1 LKGFIADGGLPM
13 DKNRILERIR
23 IILSG
28 FEEIDLAY
36 VFGSFPNRDD
46 FHDIDIAIHLF
57 QELAPYQRF
66 KLSSKVARS
75 LEKGILP
82 RVDFD
87 VRVLNCAPAYF
98 QYVIISTGIVVFER
112 DQDMRVDFEAHLISE
127 YLDLK
132 YMYDRFDQDFLAR
145 A

>member
-1 LKGFIADGGLPM
+1 M
-13 DKNRILERIR
+13 EKNRILESIR
-23 IILSG
+23 FILSG

-36 VFGSFPNRDD
+36 VFGSFLKRDD
-46 FHDIDIAIHLF
+46 FRDIDIAIHISK
-57 QELAPYQRF
+57 ELAPYQRF
-66 KLSSKVARS
+66 KLSSKVAGS
-75 LEKGILP
+75 LEKKIQP
-82 RVDFD
+82 RVEFD

-98 QYVIISTGIVVFER
+98 QYEVISQGMVVLER
-112 DQDMRVDFEAHLISE
+112 DQDMRVDYEAHLISE